1 MMRVLLDTNIL
12 LDVVLERQPFSEQSR
27 AVLQLLELKQFT
39 GLICANSVTTVF
51 YVIRKVI
58 GTPRAMLAIQSLLS
72 LCEVAPVTH
81 SVLER
86 ASVTQFSDF
95 EDAVIHESALQAA
108 ATVIVTRD
116 INDYKTA
123 TLAIYRPEELV
134 RLLSVNP

>member
-1 MMRVLLDTNIL
+1 MRVLLDTNVL
-12 LDVVLERQPFSEQSR
+12 LDVVLERQPFSEQAK
-27 AVLQLLELKQFT
+27 AVLELLERKQFT

-51 YVIRKVI
+51 YVIRKVV
-58 GTPRAMLAIQSLLS
+58 GTPRAILAIKSLLS

-86 ASVTQFSDF
+86 ASVALFSDF
-95 EDAVIHESALQAA
+95 EDAVIHESASQAA
-108 ATVIVTRD
+108 ATIVVTRD
-116 INDYKTA
+116 IKDYKNA